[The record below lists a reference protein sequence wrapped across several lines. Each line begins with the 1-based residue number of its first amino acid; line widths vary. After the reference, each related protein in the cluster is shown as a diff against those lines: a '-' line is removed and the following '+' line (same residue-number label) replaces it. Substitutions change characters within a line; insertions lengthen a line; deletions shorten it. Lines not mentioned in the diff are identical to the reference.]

1 MNLGTCYK
9 KHSYCNTFGTG
20 SQIAGDHWPRCLTL
34 WKSVLQWKVLGL
46 GLQLWPCVPARQA
59 EQCPVVPIDT
69 WPEGSAPS
77 QVWCGTEIAF
87 HLLYPPLRTNKLQA
101 WGHQVLQYC
110 FCYWD
115 KLPPKMYNC
124 FLFYLMVLGCR
135 EAICVAFFFGGEGG
149 RKMAGGSYFW
159 CHQVSLPC
167 FYRRK
172 HKGDACG

>member
-87 HLLYPPLRTNKLQA
+87 HLLYSPLRTNKLQA
-101 WGHQVLQYC
+101 WGHQVLQCC

-135 EAICVAFFFGGEGG
+135 EVICVAFFVGGG
-149 RKMAGGSYFW
+149 RGVERW
-159 CHQVSLPC
+159 QVVLISDVT
-167 FYRRK
+167 K
-172 HKGDACG
+172 

>member
-135 EAICVAFFFGGEGG
+135 EAICVAFFLGGGG
-149 RKMAGGSYFW
+149 GG
-159 CHQVSLPC
+159 
-167 FYRRK
+167 
-172 HKGDACG
+172 